1 MAKKNKKQLPRASGA
16 LKKAVEGVTVQGARK
31 ISIKRADDNYDVVI
45 IGAGFAGAIAARE
58 LSKAGMR
65 TLILEARERP
75 GGRTFNADFNGA
87 RLEMGGTWIHWGQ
100 PHIWAEMRRYG
111 LDVKESIGATPE
123 KSNWVVND
131 KLIEGTS
138 ERNFEILG
146 NAYKKFVNVD
156 GQMGRT
162 IFPQPF
168 SPLLNNNY
176 KKFDSLSLT
185 ERMKEIDLSDEER
198 DVLSSLTAMCCHGDP
213 DKAGF
218 LDMLKWNANA
228 YYDVG
233 VMWDMCARY
242 KIKTGTE
249 SLIQAILED
258 GSADLKLST
267 PVSEVRQDING
278 VQVATALGST
288 YKAKTVVV
296 TLPLNII
303 KDVSFFPALAPTK
316 LASSTLGHTG
326 KGTKFFVLIKQKVGR
341 WSASAP
347 YPRRIVAAWS
357 DHENEQGTTIVCF
370 GPQGLVDITDRNDV
384 QSALR
389 EILPGAE
396 VLDVTGHDWA
406 TDPYAKGTWCWYNSN
421 QFTDSLAAL
430 QCAEG
435 RLHFASADSA
445 NGWRGFIDGAI
456 ESGLRASQEI
466 KAKYVVE
473 DS

>member
-1 MAKKNKKQLPRASGA
+1 
-16 LKKAVEGVTVQGARK
+16 
-31 ISIKRADDNYDVVI
+31 
-45 IGAGFAGAIAARE
+45 
-58 LSKAGMR
+58 
-65 TLILEARERP
+65 
-75 GGRTFNADFNGA
+75 
-87 RLEMGGTWIHWGQ
+87 
-100 PHIWAEMRRYG
+100 MRRYG

-146 NAYKKFVNVD
+146 NAYKKFVDVD

-198 DVLSSLTAMCCHGDP
+198 DVLSSLIAMCCHGDP

-242 KIKTGTE
+242 KIKTCTE

-278 VQVATALGST
+278 VQVTIALGST

-316 LASSTLGHTG
+316 LASSALGHSGTRV
-326 KGTKFFVLIKQKVGR
+326 KGPNFL
-341 WSASAP
+341 
-347 YPRRIVAAWS
+347 
-357 DHENEQGTTIVCF
+357 C
-370 GPQGLVDITDRNDV
+370 
-384 QSALR
+384 
-389 EILPGAE
+389 
-396 VLDVTGHDWA
+396 
-406 TDPYAKGTWCWYNSN
+406 
-421 QFTDSLAAL
+421 
-430 QCAEG
+430 
-435 RLHFASADSA
+435 
-445 NGWRGFIDGAI
+445 
-456 ESGLRASQEI
+456 
-466 KAKYVVE
+466 
-473 DS
+473 